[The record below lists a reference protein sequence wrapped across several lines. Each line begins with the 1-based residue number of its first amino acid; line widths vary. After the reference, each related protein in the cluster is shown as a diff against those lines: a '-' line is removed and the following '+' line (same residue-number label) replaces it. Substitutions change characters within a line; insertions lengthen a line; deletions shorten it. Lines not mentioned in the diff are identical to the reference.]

1 VLIRRTDLTTK
12 AIPEDDLEHL
22 KTQQQLRKAWLS
34 LLPSYPSGHVLVLP
48 SVEHAIK
55 AVEELGAE
63 GHPVQV
69 IVSGSLHLV
78 GGVIEVAQ
86 IGDVA
91 L

>member
-1 VLIRRTDLTTK
+1 MIDLTTK

-22 KTQQQLRKAWLS
+22 KTQQQLRAAWLS
-34 LLPSYPSGHVLVLP
+34 LLPSYPPDQILVLP
-48 SVEHAIK
+48 SVEHAVK
-55 AVEELGAE
+55 AVEELQSE
-63 GHPVQV
+63 GHPVQIV
-69 IVSGSLHLV
+69 VSGSLHLV

>member
-1 VLIRRTDLTTK
+1 MSKEIDLTTK

-22 KTQQQLRKAWLS
+22 KTQQQLRSAWLS
-34 LLPSYPSGHVLVLP
+34 LLPEYPPDQVLVLP

-55 AVEELGAE
+55 AIEDLQGDEQ
-63 GHPVQV
+63 PVQV

-78 GGVIEVAQ
+78 GGVIEVAK